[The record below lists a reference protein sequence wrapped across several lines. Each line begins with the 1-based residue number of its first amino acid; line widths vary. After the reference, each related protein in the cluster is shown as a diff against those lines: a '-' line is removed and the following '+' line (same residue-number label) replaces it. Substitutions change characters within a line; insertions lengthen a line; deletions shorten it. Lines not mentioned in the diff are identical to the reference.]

1 MAIEMLRERSVK
13 ISSKLY
19 EKVKEK
25 CKERNIHVKELIPRL
40 VKAIVKRGEISPKK
54 HSKIKRTT
62 FDVDKNLWKEF
73 RQKCIDLD
81 LKAFKVIRTL
91 IINWI
96 KRHKT

>member
-1 MAIEMLRERSVK
+1 MLKERSVK

-19 EKVKEK
+19 EEVKQK
-25 CKERNIHVKELIPRL
+25 CKEKNMHVKDLISHL
-40 VKAIVKRGEISPKK
+40 VRSIVKRGEVPSKK

-62 FDVDKNLWKEF
+62 FDIDKNLWKEF

-81 LKAFKVIRTL
+81 LKAFKVVRTL

-96 KRHKT
+96 KEHR

>member
-1 MAIEMLRERSVK
+1 MLRERSVK

-19 EKVKEK
+19 EKVKQK
-25 CKERNIHVKELIPRL
+25 CKERNMHVKDLIPHL
-40 VKAIVKRGEISPKK
+40 VKNIIKRGEVSPKK
-54 HSKIKRTT
+54 RSKIKRTT
-62 FDVDKNLWKEF
+62 FDIDKNLWKEF

-96 KRHKT
+96 KKHR